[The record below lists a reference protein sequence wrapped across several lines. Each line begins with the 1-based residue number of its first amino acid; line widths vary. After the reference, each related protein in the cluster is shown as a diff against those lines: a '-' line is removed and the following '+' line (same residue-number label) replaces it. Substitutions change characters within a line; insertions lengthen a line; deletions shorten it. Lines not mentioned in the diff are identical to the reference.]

1 MKEGREPLIKES
13 LTLKNQSENNAE
25 NGGNTT
31 GGRENWR
38 HGRHYRPKSVGP
50 LWVEYFNSNFGNIHF
65 PNELISHMY

>member
-25 NGGNTT
+25 NGGKTT

-38 HGRHYRPKSVGP
+38 HGRH
-50 LWVEYFNSNFGNIHF
+50 
-65 PNELISHMY
+65 